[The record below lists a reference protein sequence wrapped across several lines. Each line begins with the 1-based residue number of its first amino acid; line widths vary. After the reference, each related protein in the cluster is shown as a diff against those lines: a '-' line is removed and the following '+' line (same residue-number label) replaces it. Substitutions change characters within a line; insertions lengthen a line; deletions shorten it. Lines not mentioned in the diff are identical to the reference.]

1 MDQLKFHNEPQT
13 LPQELIDRC
22 AAFSVQSNAVGSLVE
37 AMSKLSSVYTD
48 VEAGLNEIHQLLDE
62 EQGNEKL
69 FQSGQGKRPPSMIL
83 KELSLEASRYKDA
96 HAKAAESNML
106 LHKAINSHLA
116 NLRTLS
122 LPLSEI
128 QAQLPSLQ
136 VLESSKDQAAI
147 KELQRLLDKVDEM
160 RKQRIMFYTQL
171 REGLQADDI
180 TKLATHNSDHDSL
193 FAQVTKG
200 LAAVLELFT
209 HFGITGTE

>member
-1 MDQLKFHNEPQT
+1 
-13 LPQELIDRC
+13 
-22 AAFSVQSNAVGSLVE
+22 
-37 AMSKLSSVYTD
+37 
-48 VEAGLNEIHQLLDE
+48 
-62 EQGNEKL
+62 
-69 FQSGQGKRPPSMIL
+69 
-83 KELSLEASRYKDA
+83 
-96 HAKAAESNML
+96 ML